1 MEINMLKLK
10 NLKVTRLQL
19 QLIKES
25 CRARNKFYESANDPD
40 WNKLRPELEAI
51 IKNVDSAAKRK

>member
-1 MEINMLKLK
+1 MLKLK